1 MDLIKQ
7 VHKMFMKGVKPAKEL
22 VGKPSR
28 GAAGKKITISIN
40 KELMPWK

>member
-7 VHKMFMKGVKPAKEL
+7 DYGVKPATEL
-22 VGKPSR
+22 AGKPSR
-28 GAAGKKITISIN
+28 GTAGKKITISIN